1 MRLPALLQTWA
12 AWLALFPPE
21 HAEPLGEMLVRLA
34 PMLGPLHRHAARV
47 AVEPAGVGDIVR
59 RGAYEHLLASE
70 WALADAVPDE
80 FVRRAANGELLF
92 LGPEPANSEQP
103 LRSVALFDAG
113 PSQLGEPRL
122 AHMALFIL
130 LARRAELAGAEFL
143 WGVLQEP
150 GVLHRDQGR
159 EGILRLLA
167 SRSSVPAGADTAAAW
182 DAALAPACEGGAGD
196 CWLIGGPA
204 SPRPAHAAAH
214 ALVRRAWLGDA
225 LELVIGRHRRSRS
238 LRLPLPAP
246 EDGVRLLRSPFTPLP
261 NPALPA
267 PRAGAH
273 SLKRPPMFSTHHG
286 WLAVGMADDSV
297 TFYHLLDAQHATP
310 ARPRNGGKLPHHY
323 AIVAAGAFQKAF
335 GSVALMGGK
344 LHLSGFPGTFFYK
357 GRNPAVEL
365 PGKDMFDAT
374 PGALR
379 WAPAFHLL
387 HRSSTGEG
395 HHEQVIVL
403 DKSRRLVSW
412 VRKDSSAGRRNAAT
426 TFHLVATNVIGA
438 VQHGD
443 RLLFAVSLPGRA
455 DTYALRAGQT
465 RPEHL
470 YTMRHEGDRFLF
482 GDLNGWRGAHGMY
495 ALRQPEGA
503 WLVGDR
509 HGDTQVKVEEGATV
523 LGCARRTPGE
533 EPGLVVLYAQRGV
546 IALRHTRAQT
556 MLADAHEP
564 IAQASFDPALQRL
577 AWLGKKS
584 GVLTVRSLAGE
595 PILRSLPGG
604 PVNES

>member
-34 PMLGPLHRHAARV
+34 PVLGPLRRHAARV
-47 AVEPAGVGDIVR
+47 AVEPAGVGDILR
-59 RGAYEHLLASE
+59 RGAYEHLLVSE

-80 FVRRAANGELLF
+80 FIRRAANGELLF

-143 WGVLQEP
+143 WGVLQQP
-150 GVLHRDQGR
+150 GLLHRDQGR
-159 EGILRLLA
+159 EGIQRLLA
-167 SRSSVPAGADTAAAW
+167 ARSSVPAVADTAAAW
-182 DAALAPACEGGAGD
+182 DAALATACADGTGD
-196 CWLIGGPA
+196 CWLVGGPE
-204 SPRPAHAAAH
+204 SPRPAHATAH
-214 ALVRRAWLGDA
+214 AAVRRAWLGDA
-225 LELVIGRHRRSRS
+225 LELAIGQHRRSRS

-267 PRAGAH
+267 PVAGAH
-273 SLKRPPMFSTHHG
+273 SLKRPPMFSTHHA
-286 WLAVGMADDSV
+286 WLAVGMADDSF
-297 TFYHLLDAQHATP
+297 TFYPLPDARHAIP
-310 ARPRNGGKLPHHY
+310 ARPRNGGKRQHHY
-323 AIVAAGAFQKAF
+323 AIVAAGAFQKTV
-335 GSVALMGGK
+335 GTVACMGGK
-344 LHLSGFPGTFFYK
+344 LHMSGFPGTFFNK
-357 GRNPAVEL
+357 VRNPAIDL
-365 PGKDMFDAT
+365 PGKDMFEAT

-387 HRSSTGEG
+387 HRSNTEG

-403 DKSRRLVSW
+403 DKSGRLVSW
-412 VRKDSSAGRRNAAT
+412 VRKDSSAGRRNAKT
-426 TFHLVATNVIGA
+426 DFHLIATKVIGA
-438 VQHGD
+438 VQHAD
-443 RLLFAVSLPGRA
+443 RLLFAVGLPTRA
-455 DTYALRAGQT
+455 DTYVLRAGQT

-470 YTMRHEGDRFLF
+470 YTMTHEGDRLLF

-495 ALRQPEGA
+495 ALRQSEDE
-503 WLVGDR
+503 WLVGI
-509 HGDTQVKVEEGATV
+509 GGGGAQVKVEDGVTV

-533 EPGLVVLYAQRGV
+533 DPGLVVLHAERGI
-546 IALRHTRAQT
+546 IALRHTASQAT
-556 MLADAHEP
+556 LVAANEP
-564 IAQASFDPALQRL
+564 IAQASFDPVLQRL

-584 GVLTVRSLAGE
+584 GVLTVRSMAGE
-595 PILRSLPGG
+595 HILRSLPGG
-604 PVNES
+604 PVNEH